1 MIKVQI
7 KQYYNDIEFI
17 SADSPDII
25 NFLHSEKARKN
36 LIENIDYLR
45 LYFPCSG
52 YFKTD
57 NGYSEFCAENRIQ
70 FFNDEFP
77 ITEYF
82 DKNLISPKLTTINN
96 FLYFISTKLSK
107 EIETFRSIKVL
118 RHYDKSINMLEVK
131 KLQTTYLSLNKEQ
144 RFVMLA
150 ELQIALL

>member
-17 SADSPDII
+17 SADAPEII

-52 YFKTD
+52 YFKTV
-57 NGYSEFCAENRIQ
+57 NGYSEFCTENRIQ
-70 FFNDEFP
+70 FMNGEFP
-77 ITEYF
+77 VSEVSDNKFIHT
-82 DKNLISPKLTTINN
+82 KLTTING
-96 FLYFISTKLSK
+96 FLYFLNSKLSK

>member
-25 NFLHSEKARKN
+25 NFLHSEKARNN

-52 YFKTD
+52 YFKTV

-70 FFNDEFP
+70 FMNGEFP
-77 ITEYF
+77 VTELYYQ
-82 DKNLISPKLTTINN
+82 KLINPRITTINN
-96 FLYFISTKLSK
+96 FLYFISVELSK
-107 EIETFRSIKVL
+107 EINIFRSIKVL
-118 RHYDKSINMLEVK
+118 RHYDKSISMFQVIE
-131 KLQTTYLSLNKEQ
+131 LQKQYLSLNKEQ